1 MVFSVY
7 DVNGD
12 YLESDGDELLFIDE
26 EINNVQLPESGLY
39 TLWLEELTFDMAN
52 YTVTVTKE

>member
-1 MVFSVY
+1 MVISVY